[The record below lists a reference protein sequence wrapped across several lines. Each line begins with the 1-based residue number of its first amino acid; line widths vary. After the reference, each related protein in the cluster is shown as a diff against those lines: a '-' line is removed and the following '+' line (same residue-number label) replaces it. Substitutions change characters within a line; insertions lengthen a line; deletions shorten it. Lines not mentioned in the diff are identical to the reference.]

1 MDIARPAVG
10 SAVPP
15 RTLLRELAIAVTW
28 LAAVGL
34 IAVGVSG
41 LLAAMFGAALGRD
54 FVAGDRP
61 GVTSTS
67 ARCADLREY
76 APGANTCRD
85 AATIHH
91 YGEIVDYRI
100 AAGLLGLGL
109 LCAYLFA
116 RRRRWTETSHLPAA
130 FTSTVGVSVFGLAG
144 VALLA
149 FSANLAVLG
158 DLSSVG
164 QYLSG
169 GIVSAVVAAAF
180 AWSLLSALLGRTSP
194 TA

>member
-1 MDIARPAVG
+1 MRRCSLPDG
-10 SAVPP
+10 S
-15 RTLLRELAIAVTW
+15 THTFREESEKRFGPGPTGPVESLTIQSYPDQRRMRGAAEVRGS
-28 LAAVGL
+28 AAVGL

-41 LLAAMFGAALGRD
+41 LLAAVFGAALGRD

-109 LCAYLFA
+109 LCAY
-116 RRRRWTETSHLPAA
+116 
-130 FTSTVGVSVFGLAG
+130 
-144 VALLA
+144 
-149 FSANLAVLG
+149 
-158 DLSSVG
+158 
-164 QYLSG
+164 
-169 GIVSAVVAAAF
+169 
-180 AWSLLSALLGRTSP
+180 
-194 TA
+194 